1 MRLIHLM
8 HASRTQTS
16 ECSNST
22 WFLWERKK
30 WCLFYLCKWA
40 IKPSNLSSF
49 TVTGRRQR
57 HVFQQ
62 SCYSSRGPNGC
73 LHIDQNLDRSMDC
86 QFYLMNMF
94 MSHPFGHLF
103 NGADYTFQTHKIPIK
118 IIAHC
123 LRAISMRL
131 FIYDVF
137 SVFFSFYDF
146 LCSNSCW
153 NFNSNKTNASSNGCV
168 HEARALACKT

>member
-30 WCLFYLCKWA
+30 WCLSYLCKWA

-49 TVTGRRQR
+49 TVTGRRR
-57 HVFQQ
+57 RRRHHVFQQ
-62 SCYSSRGPNGC
+62 SCYSSRGSNDC

-86 QFYLMNMF
+86 QFYTMIIF
-94 MSHPFGHLF
+94 MSHPFGHSF
-103 NGADYTFQTHKIPIK
+103 NEADYTFQTHKIPIK

-123 LRAISMRL
+123 LHNISKRL
-131 FIYDVF
+131 FIYVVF
-137 SVFFSFYDF
+137 SLSII
-146 LCSNSCW
+146 
-153 NFNSNKTNASSNGCV
+153 
-168 HEARALACKT
+168 